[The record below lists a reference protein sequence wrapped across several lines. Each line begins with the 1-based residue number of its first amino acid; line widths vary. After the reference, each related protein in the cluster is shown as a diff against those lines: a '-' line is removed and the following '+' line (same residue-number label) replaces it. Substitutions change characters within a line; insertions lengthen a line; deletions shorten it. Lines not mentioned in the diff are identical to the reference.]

1 MSKRKKAAVIA
12 GIIVI
17 LFVIS
22 AYFSFPLKPLASL
35 DMTDIEE
42 IFVFT
47 VPPEQEIMLRHEEM
61 EKAVKLLQE
70 VKAYQP
76 GYIANSTVGQYVKFS
91 IIRADGTKI
100 EVVVE
105 GNITIMINGVSYRAE
120 YSSAEAISS
129 FANDILY

>member
-1 MSKRKKAAVIA
+1 MSKRKKTFVIA

-17 LFVIS
+17 IFVIS
-22 AYFSFPLKPLASL
+22 AYFFFPLKPLASL
-35 DMTDIEE
+35 DMVDIEE
-42 IFVFT
+42 IHVFT

-61 EKAVKLLQE
+61 EKAVTLLQE

-76 GYIANSTVGQYVKFS
+76 GYIANSTVGQYVKFA
-91 IIRADGTKI
+91 IIKADGTKI

-120 YSSAEAISS
+120 YSSTEAISS

>member
-1 MSKRKKAAVIA
+1 MSKRKKTAVIA

-22 AYFSFPLKPLASL
+22 AYFFFPLKPLASL

-42 IFVFT
+42 IHVFT
-47 VPPEQEIMLRHEEM
+47 VPPEQEIMLSHEEM
-61 EKAVKLLQE
+61 EKAVKLLQGI
-70 VKAYQP
+70 KAFQP

-91 IIRADGTKI
+91 IIKTDGTKI

-105 GNITIMINGVSYRAE
+105 SNVTIIINGVSYRAE
-120 YSSAEAISS
+120 YSSTEAISS

>member
-12 GIIVI
+12 GITVI
-17 LFVIS
+17 IFVIS
-22 AYFSFPLKPLASL
+22 AYFFFPLKPLASL
-35 DMTDIEE
+35 DMRDIEE
-42 IFVFT
+42 VRVLT
-47 VPPEQEIMLRHEEM
+47 VPPEQEIILHQEEM
-61 EKAVKLLQE
+61 EKAVKLLQD

-91 IIRADGTKI
+91 IIKTDGTKI

-120 YSSAEAISS
+120 YFSAEAISS

>member
-1 MSKRKKAAVIA
+1 MSKRKKTAVIA

-22 AYFSFPLKPLASL
+22 AYFFFPLKPLASL
-35 DMTDIEE
+35 DMTYIEE
-42 IFVFT
+42 IHVFT
-47 VPPEQEIMLRHEEM
+47 VPPEQEIMLSHEEM
-61 EKAVKLLQE
+61 EKAVKLLQGI
-70 VKAYQP
+70 KAFQP

-91 IIRADGTKI
+91 IIKTDGTKI

-105 GNITIMINGVSYRAE
+105 SNVTIIINRVSYRAE
-120 YSSAEAISS
+120 YSSTEAISS